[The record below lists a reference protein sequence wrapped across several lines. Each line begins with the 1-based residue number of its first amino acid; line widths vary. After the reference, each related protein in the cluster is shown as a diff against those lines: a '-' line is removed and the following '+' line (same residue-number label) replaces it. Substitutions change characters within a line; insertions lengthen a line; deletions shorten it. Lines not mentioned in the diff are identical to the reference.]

1 MSKAVII
8 YMTKKLKRFLKRIV
22 LTRKTE
28 QEIYLTIDIR
38 ETHTHTKSK
47 LKSVGLHRSIDHN
60 NSIRSSG
67 EKKYFSNLIL
77 GFRHQTF

>member
-22 LTRKTE
+22 LRRKTE

-38 ETHTHTKSK
+38 ETHTHTHTKSK

-60 NSIRSSG
+60 KSISSSG
-67 EKKYFSNLIL
+67 EKEMLFKPYFR
-77 GFRHQTF
+77 F

>member
-22 LTRKTE
+22 LRRKTE
-28 QEIYLTIDIR
+28 QKIYLTIDIR
-38 ETHTHTKSK
+38 ETHRHTKSK

-60 NSIRSSG
+60 KSISSSG
-67 EKKYFSNLIL
+67 EKEMLFKPYFR
-77 GFRHQTF
+77 F

>member
-47 LKSVGLHRSIDHN
+47 LHTLP
-60 NSIRSSG
+60 
-67 EKKYFSNLIL
+67 
-77 GFRHQTF
+77 

>member
-22 LTRKTE
+22 LRRKTE

-60 NSIRSSG
+60 KSISSSG
-67 EKKYFSNLIL
+67 EKEMLFKSYFR
-77 GFRHQTF
+77 F